1 MSRRRVLVTGGTGG
15 IGSAVIERLSSAAEF
30 EVHYPS
36 RSELDLA
43 SAGSIERYFDV
54 ARDYEIVIN
63 NAGINIPKYIED
75 IGEAEIQ
82 ASLSINLVAPLQII
96 KKCVPY
102 MKQQGFGRIVNV
114 SSIWGIRS
122 KEKRTL
128 YSATKFGLNGMT
140 KSLARELGP
149 YNILVNSICP
159 GYVNTELTRKNVTPE
174 EQEVIKKEIP
184 LRRFAEPDEIAES
197 IAFLISERNSYMTGQ
212 TLIVDGGFL
221 A

>member
-15 IGSAVIERLSSAAEF
+15 IGSAVIERLSSASEF

>member
-15 IGSAVIERLSSAAEF
+15 IGSAVIERLSSASEF

-82 ASLSINLVAPLQII
+82 ASLSINLVAPLHII